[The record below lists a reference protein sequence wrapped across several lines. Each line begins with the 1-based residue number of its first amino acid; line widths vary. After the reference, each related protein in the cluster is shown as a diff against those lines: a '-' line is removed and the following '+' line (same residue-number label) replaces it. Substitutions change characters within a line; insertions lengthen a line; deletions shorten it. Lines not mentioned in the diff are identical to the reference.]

1 MVSMRT
7 YYFETNTTL
16 YMLRHVLRLYSCGIK
31 KLIFHKYI
39 SYHVGGSLKTV
50 GILQFKTRYS
60 PTTLTCYFAQ
70 DDVIMDVLLPVNKPL
85 VLVHMRVWIL
95 SQYHEVLD
103 SVILIV
109 F

>member
-1 MVSMRT
+1 
-7 YYFETNTTL
+7 
-16 YMLRHVLRLYSCGIK
+16 MLRHVLRLYSCGIK